1 MARFERVCPECGTS
15 NAYDKTQCAKCRA
28 PLTGAPASNT
38 PPTPILSRKGAAK
51 LAWRATKFLTVMGA
65 TLAWRGAQRG
75 MVACVPRQPAAARA
89 ARCGA
94 AACLVLRQLQA
105 RRPHDA
111 WWRRRHTAGSVD
123 GGLPAAAMEHRLS
136 LQYQRPDDL
145 LAMPG
150 HRALRTLRATVGA
163 VARVAAAAAC
173 QRCRI
178 LR

>member
-75 MVACVPRQPAAARA
+75 IEKIREARSNNVQNETIDGAYIVPGDAPEPEI
-89 ARCGA
+89 
-94 AACLVLRQLQA
+94 QLPPT
-105 RRPHDA
+105 RE
-111 WWRRRHTAGSVD
+111 WRVWSGD
-123 GGLPAAAMEHRLS
+123 
-136 LQYQRPDDL
+136 PDDDSTEQKTSL
-145 LAMPG
+145 HWG
-150 HRALRTLRATVGA
+150 TVPPQKSG
-163 VARVAAAAAC
+163 
-173 QRCRI
+173 
-178 LR
+178 